1 MEIGF
6 IGAGRMG
13 SGMVRSLLRAGHRV
27 TVYNRTRAKA
37 APLEAEG
44 AKLAESPAAVCGGG
58 LVVTMLAD
66 DVSVEG

>member
-37 APLEAEG
+37 APLE
-44 AKLAESPAAVCGGG
+44 K
-58 LVVTMLAD
+58 
-66 DVSVEG
+66 